1 MFKDNLFTHIYC
13 PLFSI
18 NTKDMELFF
27 ESIDKWLVPKGYL
40 FIVSYE
46 NINISKFLVPNSK
59 VQYDIE
65 ISNDK
70 LVEKISY
77 SNKNKKNV
85 YYLKPQMFEYYKL
98 INKIE
103 IPNYSCYLNVYQ
115 K

>member
-1 MFKDNLFTHIYC
+1 
-13 PLFSI
+13 LFSI
-18 NTKDMELFF
+18 NTKDIELFF
-27 ESIDKWLVPKGYL
+27 ECIDKWLVPKGYL

-59 VQYDIE
+59 VEYDIE

-70 LVEKISY
+70 LIEKISY
-77 SNKNKKNV
+77 NQNKTNI
-85 YYLKPQMFEYYKL
+85 YHLKQQTFEYYKL